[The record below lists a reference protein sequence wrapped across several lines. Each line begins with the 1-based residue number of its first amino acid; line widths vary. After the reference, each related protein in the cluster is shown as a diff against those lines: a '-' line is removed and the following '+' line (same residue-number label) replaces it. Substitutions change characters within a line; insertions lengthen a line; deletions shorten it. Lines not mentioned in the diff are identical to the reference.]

1 MEVFT
6 RATGNG
12 LPFSE
17 GADWKRKRTIL
28 SKVFNFDFVQA
39 QAHKIADAC
48 DEAISYLE
56 K

>member
-17 GADWKRKRTIL
+17 GSDWKRKRTIL
-28 SKVFNFDFVQA
+28 SKLFNFDFVQA
-39 QAHKIADAC
+39 QTQRIANAC
-48 DEAISYLE
+48 DEAINYLE
-56 K
+56 S